1 MTVSSTRSAG
11 RSEWL
16 LLSAFGILVATYQ
29 AQRRTLVAPAMG
41 GVLMNHFATYG
52 RLRDFLL
59 DLGFEDRS
67 GDYLAFSHPEV
78 RSALLC
84 MALHEPDEPM
94 LERDVVKVRGV
105 LELSGLMERD
115 EFDAWVRNKRP
126 QKATAS

>member
-1 MTVSSTRSAG
+1 MK
-11 RSEWL
+11 
-16 LLSAFGILVATYQ
+16 GI
-29 AQRRTLVAPAMG
+29 
-41 GVLMNHFATYG
+41 LMNHPATYG
-52 RLRDFLL
+52 RLREFLL
-59 DLGFEDRS
+59 QLGFEDRS
-67 GDYLAFSHPEV
+67 GDYLALTHPKV

-84 MALHEPDEPM
+84 MAYHDPDEPM